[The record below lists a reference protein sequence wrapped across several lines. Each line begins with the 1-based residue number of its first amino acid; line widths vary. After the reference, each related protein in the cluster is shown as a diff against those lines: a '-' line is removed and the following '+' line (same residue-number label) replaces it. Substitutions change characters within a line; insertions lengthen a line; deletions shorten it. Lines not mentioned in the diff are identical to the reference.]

1 MDPAFVAPDLEGLRC
16 TDPIVVERGARPV
29 RGKLCPPKPARRKF
43 SPAIG
48 QVFSSED
55 AEREHLAWRQVRR
68 ESKAELFSRGLGPEV
83 GVPILHSVFDDNVH
97 RLHPVPL
104 ATRAFHATGERSPVV
119 IRSEPRHSNGPML
132 WQGRRESEN
141 VEDARGSGAGGKIAV
156 GGGLGGV
163 ILVVAYLL
171 LGGDPAALN
180 DLQQQSQVAPTRQ
193 VDPNAPR
200 DEGSKFVAV
209 VLADTEDAW
218 KALFQQMGRQYEEPK
233 LVLFTGQTRSGCGF
247 ASTASGPFYCPEDR
261 RVYID
266 LAFYQTL
273 RDRLGAGGDF
283 AQAYV
288 IAHEVGHHVQ
298 NLLGI
303 SDRVQAARGRVSE
316 AEYNKLSVRLELQAD
331 FLAGVWARYADRAK
345 HIVEAGDID
354 EAMRAASAV
363 GDDTL
368 QRHSRGQVVP
378 DSFTHGT
385 SEQRVRWFRKGYETG
400 DIRQGD
406 TFAAREL

>member
-1 MDPAFVAPDLEGLRC
+1 MC
-16 TDPIVVERGARPV
+16 V
-29 RGKLCPPKPARRKF
+29 RKE
-43 SPAIG
+43 SG
-48 QVFSSED
+48 Q
-55 AEREHLAWRQVRR
+55 H
-68 ESKAELFSRGLGPEV
+68 
-83 GVPILHSVFDDNVH
+83 
-97 RLHPVPL
+97 
-104 ATRAFHATGERSPVV
+104 T
-119 IRSEPRHSNGPML
+119 ML
-132 WQGRRESEN
+132 WQGQRESEN
-141 VEDARGSGAGGKIAV
+141 IEDERSSGGGRRIAV
-156 GGGLGGV
+156 GGGIGGV

-171 LGGDPAALN
+171 LGGDPQALV
-180 DLQQQSQVAPTRQ
+180 DSQQQQSQVSQSRQ
-193 VDPNAPR
+193 LDPNAPR
-200 DEGSKFVAV
+200 DEASKFVAV

-218 KALFQQMGRQYEEPK
+218 HAVFRQMGREYEEPK
-233 LVLFTGQTRSGCGF
+233 LVLFSGQTRSGCGF
-247 ASTASGPFYCPEDR
+247 ASTASGPFYCPQDR

-266 LAFYQTL
+266 LNFYRIL

-303 SDRVQAARGRVSE
+303 SNRLEAARGRVSE
-316 AEYNKLSVRLELQAD
+316 SEYNKLSVRLELQAD
-331 FLAGVWARYADRAK
+331 FLAGVWARYADRVK
-345 HIVEAGDID
+345 NVVEAGDID

-368 QRHSRGQVVP
+368 QRHAQGYVVP

-406 TFAAREL
+406 TFSAREL